1 MILNTSVYKLEKLP
15 PPSGLLTFTTNPLRL
30 ITVTLTSRLSRLV
43 CLLLSLFSLP
53 TIASAATAGDAPS
66 RGFGIVDWAVVLIY
80 ALALIGIGIYYSR
93 RQKNTEDYFV
103 GGRSVSPFLA
113 GISLYAT
120 LFSTLSYIGVPGE
133 IIQNGPVLVVVG
145 LLAVPF
151 IYVIVGYW
159 IIPMIMKL
167 PVTSAYELL
176 EKRLGFSVR
185 LLGSAI
191 FLLTRLLW
199 MAVMLYTTSF
209 VLVTVMG
216 WDPAMATPL
225 AIIAGGLTAVYTVTG
240 GLRAVVVSDV
250 VQFFVL
256 FSGAVFTLIYIT
268 VSMGGVGAWWP
279 TSTAEHWQVQ
289 PFFSLDPD
297 IRVTMVGT
305 FIGAIIWWVCTS
317 ASDQMAIQR
326 YLSTR
331 DAKTAR
337 RAFLHNSFGN
347 IGVTVILCLVGLA
360 VLGFYRTNPDNIPT
374 ALNMATKGDVFFP
387 HFVSHYLPTGVPGLV
402 LAGLLAAAMSSL
414 SSGIN
419 STITCITTD
428 FIVPFRSGEPLSEKQ
443 QLKNARYLAALIS
456 ILAIAGSQLA
466 GVIPGNLMEVASKT
480 VNLLICPLFGLFFLA
495 LFVKFATPF
504 GAKMGAI
511 YSFSAALLVGYWEFF
526 IGGDQISFQW
536 IAPIALFVT
545 MVCGPLFSLLPT
557 RGKSAKILT
566 GYYAVSIAPIVAFV
580 MIAR

>member
-1 MILNTSVYKLEKLP
+1 
-15 PPSGLLTFTTNPLRL
+15 
-30 ITVTLTSRLSRLV
+30 
-43 CLLLSLFSLP
+43 
-53 TIASAATAGDAPS
+53 
-66 RGFGIVDWAVVLIY
+66 
-80 ALALIGIGIYYSR
+80 LALIGIGIYYSR
-93 RQKNTEDYFV
+93 RQTTTEEYFV
-103 GGRSVSPFLA
+103 GGRSISPFLA

-133 IIQNGPVLVVVG
+133 IIQNGPVLIAVG
-145 LLAVPF
+145 LLAAPL

-159 IIPMIMKL
+159 VIPMIMKL

-185 LLGSAI
+185 LLGSGI

-199 MAVMLYTTSF
+199 MSVMLYTTSF

-216 WDPAMATPL
+216 WSPAMATPL
-225 AIIAGGLTAVYTVTG
+225 AIIAGALTAVYTVTG
-240 GLRAVVVSDV
+240 GLKAVVVSDV

-256 FSGAVFTLIYIT
+256 LTGAIFTLIYIT
-268 VSMGGVGAWWP
+268 VSMGGIKEWWP
-279 TSTAEHWQVQ
+279 TSAPSHWQPQ

-297 IRVTMVGT
+297 VRVTVVGT

-331 DAKTAR
+331 NEKTAR
-337 RAFLHNSFGN
+337 RAFLHNTFGN
-347 IGVTVILCLVGLA
+347 IGVTVALGFVGLA
-360 VLGFYRTNPDNIPT
+360 VLGFYRANAGSIPST
-374 ALNMATKGDVFFP
+374 LSLAGKGDVFFP
-387 HFVSHYLPTGVPGLV
+387 HYVSHYLPAGIPGLV

-428 FIVPFRSGEPLSEKQ
+428 FINPFRSGEPLSQKQ
-443 QLKNARYLAALIS
+443 QLKNARYLAAIIS
-456 ILAIAGSQLA
+456 ITAIVGSQLA
-466 GVIPGNLMEVASKT
+466 SVIPGNLMEVASKT

-495 LFVKFATPF
+495 LFIKFATPF
-504 GAKMGAI
+504 GSMMGAI
-511 YSFSAALLVGYWEFF
+511 YSFAAALLVGYWEVL

-536 IAPIALFVT
+536 ISPIALGVT
-545 MVCGPLFSLLPT
+545 MICGPLFSLLPT
-557 RGKSAKILT
+557 RGKSPQVLT
-566 GYYAVSIAPIVAFV
+566 GYYAICILPIIAFV
-580 MIAR
+580 VAVR

>member
-1 MILNTSVYKLEKLP
+1 MIPFLSHR
-15 PPSGLLTFTTNPLRL
+15 FRH
-30 ITVTLTSRLSRLV
+30 LSRI
-43 CLLLSLFSLP
+43 LLLASLVPSQSF
-53 TIASAATAGDAPS
+53 AATSGDAPA
-66 RGFGIVDWAVVLIY
+66 RGFSAIDWSIVIIY

-93 RQKNTEDYFV
+93 RQTTTEEYFV
-103 GGRSVSPFLA
+103 GGRTVSPFLA

-133 IIQNGPVLVVVG
+133 IIQNGPVLVAVG
-145 LLAVPF
+145 VAATPF
-151 IYVIVGYW
+151 IYLIVGYW
-159 IIPMIMKL
+159 VIPMIMKL

-185 LLGSAI
+185 LLGSGI
-191 FLLTRLLW
+191 FVLTRLLW

-216 WDPAMATPL
+216 WDAAMATPL

-256 FSGAVFTLIYIT
+256 LTGAIFTLIYIT
-268 VSMGGVGAWWP
+268 VSMGGVDAWWP
-279 TSTAEHWQVQ
+279 TEWVNHWQPQ

-305 FIGAIIWWVCTS
+305 FFGAIIWWVCTS

-331 DAKTAR
+331 DEKTAR
-337 RAFLHNSFGN
+337 RAFLHNTFGN
-347 IGVTVILCLVGLA
+347 IGVTVVLCFVGLA
-360 VLGFYRTNPDNIPT
+360 VLGFYRANADAIPST
-374 ALNMATKGDVFFP
+374 LSMATKGDVFFP
-387 HFVSHYLPTGVPGLV
+387 HYVSHSLPAGIPGLV

-419 STITCITTD
+419 STITVISTD
-428 FIVPFRSGEPLSEKQ
+428 FIDPFRSGPPLSEKKK
-443 QLKNARYLAALIS
+443 LRNARFLAAAIS
-456 ILAIAGSQLA
+456 IVAIAGSQLA
-466 GVIPGNLMEVASKT
+466 GAIPGNLIEVASKT
-480 VNLLICPLFGLFFLA
+480 VNLLVCPLFGLFFLA

-504 GAKMGAI
+504 GAMMGAI
-511 YSFSAALLVGYWEFF
+511 YSFAAALIVGYWDIF
-526 IGGDQISFQW
+526 IGGDPISFQW
-536 IAPIALFVT
+536 IAPIALVVT
-545 MVCGPLFSLLPT
+545 MICGPLFSLFPT
-557 RGKSAKILT
+557 RDKPVKVMTI
-566 GYYAVSIAPIVAFV
+566 YYAAAIVPIIAFV
-580 MIAR
+580 MILR

>member
-1 MILNTSVYKLEKLP
+1 MAC
-15 PPSGLLTFTTNPLRL
+15 FL
-30 ITVTLTSRLSRLV
+30 I
-43 CLLLSLFSLP
+43 LLLSLP
-53 TIASAATAGDAPS
+53 NIASATTAGDAPS
-66 RGFGIVDWAVVLIY
+66 RGFGIVDWAVVVIY
-80 ALALIGIGIYYSR
+80 ALALIGIGIFYSR
-93 RQKNTEDYFV
+93 RQKTTEDYFV

-145 LLAVPF
+145 LVAVPF

-176 EKRLGFSVR
+176 EKRLGFSIR

-256 FSGAVFTLIYIT
+256 FSGAIFTLIYIT

-279 TSTAEHWQVQ
+279 TSTAEHWQAQ

-297 IRVTMVGT
+297 VRVTMVGT
-305 FIGAIIWWVCTS
+305 FVGAIIWWVCTS

-331 DAKTAR
+331 DEKTAR

-360 VLGFYRTNPDNIPT
+360 VLGFYRTNPENIPT
-374 ALNMATKGDVFFP
+374 ALTMATKGDVFFP
-387 HFVSHYLPTGVPGLV
+387 HFVSHYLPAGVPGLV

-428 FIVPFRSGEPLSEKQ
+428 FIAPFRSGEPLSEKQ

-466 GVIPGNLMEVASKT
+466 GNIPGNLMEVAMKT

-504 GAKMGAI
+504 GAMMGAL
-511 YSFSAALLVGYWEFF
+511 YSFSAALLIGYWEIL

-536 IAPIALFVT
+536 ISPIALIVT
-545 MVCGPLFSLLPT
+545 MVAGPLFSLLPT
-557 RGKSAKILT
+557 RDKSAKVLT
-566 GYYAVSIAPIVAFV
+566 GYYAVSILPIVAFV

>member
-1 MILNTSVYKLEKLP
+1 MLLS
-15 PPSGLLTFTTNPLRL
+15 SLLTRRSLFFGLALTA
-30 ITVTLTSRLSRLV
+30 LTSPLQ
-43 CLLLSLFSLP
+43 
-53 TIASAATAGDAPS
+53 ASTAGDLPS
-66 RGFGIVDWAVVLIY
+66 NGFSAIDWGVVIFY
-80 ALALIGIGIYYSR
+80 ALSLVGIGIYYSR
-93 RQKNTEDYFV
+93 KQTNTEDYFV

-120 LFSTLSYIGVPGE
+120 MFSTLSYIGVPGE
-133 IIQNGPVLVVVG
+133 IIQNGPILVVVG
-145 LLAVPF
+145 ALATPL
-151 IYVIVGYW
+151 IYFIVGYW

-199 MAVMLYTTSF
+199 MSVMLYTTSF

-216 WDPAMATPL
+216 WNPAMATPL
-225 AIIAGGLTAVYTVTG
+225 AIIAGALTAVYTVTG
-240 GLRAVVVSDV
+240 GLKAVVVSDV

-256 FSGAVFTLIYIT
+256 LTGAIFTLIYIT
-268 VSMGGVGAWWP
+268 VSMGGIDAWWP
-279 TSTAEHWQVQ
+279 TSTASHWQPQ

-297 IRVTMVGT
+297 VRVTVVGT

-331 DAKTAR
+331 NAKTAR
-337 RAFLHNSFGN
+337 RAFLHNTFGN

-360 VLGFYRTNPDNIPT
+360 VLGFYRANPDNIPS
-374 ALNMATKGDVFFP
+374 ALSLATKGDVFFP
-387 HFVSHYLPTGVPGLV
+387 HYVSHYLPAGIPGLV

-428 FIVPFRSGEPLSEKQ
+428 FINPFRSGEPLSPKRQ
-443 QLKNARYLAALIS
+443 VRNARYLAAIIS
-456 ILAIAGSQLA
+456 VAAIAGSQLA
-466 GVIPGNLMEVASKT
+466 GAIPGNLMEVASKT
-480 VNLLICPLFGLFFLA
+480 VNLLLCPLFGLFFLA
-495 LFVKFATPF
+495 LFIKFATPF
-504 GAKMGAI
+504 GAIMGAL
-511 YSFSAALLVGYWEFF
+511 YSFMTALLIGYWEIL

-536 IAPIALFVT
+536 IAPLALVATMIA
-545 MVCGPLFSLLPT
+545 GPLFSLLPT
-557 RGKSAKILT
+557 RGKSAGALS
-566 GYYAVSIAPIVAFV
+566 GYYAACIAPIVLFILIV
-580 MIAR
+580 R